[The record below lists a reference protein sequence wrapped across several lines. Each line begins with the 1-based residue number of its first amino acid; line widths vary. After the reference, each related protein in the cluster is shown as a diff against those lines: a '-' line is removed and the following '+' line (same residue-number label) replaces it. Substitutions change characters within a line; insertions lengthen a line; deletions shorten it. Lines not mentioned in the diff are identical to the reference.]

1 MSENNTEKNIRAQRK
16 FTKYLTKKEE
26 NKAKSKTK
34 TSNKDYD
41 LTDKEYNERK
51 KRCFFFLRRTFSQ
64 NDILK
69 NINFKPISNSK
80 RKKRFKE
87 LIDTKNNNLY
97 DELNKSEFPKKG
109 KKKEEIIYDNLQ
121 PKTIWLNCKKIYNKC
136 KNECKPLLK
145 ESITNLKQIQNKKN
159 NLNIITRK
167 NKYGFSNIK
176 ASSTFV
182 IPSISQ
188 RFERKENRAQ
198 SLLFRKRTKIEF
210 NKISKSVK
218 DNKNNNT
225 NKNNDS
231 NFVKCME
238 EKIKEN
244 FVNRGIN
251 YIIENRNLS
260 KITGLPKFKTEE
272 EIFIFKDANNKSIVG
287 KKNDFSLGRKKRSV
301 VFRAPFSLESIKK
314 AGVNKYKYK
323 IDSFFEIAND
333 KNTNTEEDEEEN
345 DLQIISQQGN
355 IIIRELLFSKKEN
368 LENYKENQSI
378 FSFFYLKKI
387 FEINDFH
394 IFGVINGKGKESK
407 KFSRLLKDVL
417 IEKFSEEKNYF
428 NAYKTKQKLKSF
440 KFKNDFIYNTLTLE
454 GNIFIKNIFNSLIDD
469 LKKRGVDVEE
479 TGATLFIVIL
489 IKDKIIS
496 LKVGDMYSYFIY
508 SISNENNIN
517 HLITKNPHLEHLI
530 SNIIEQDRFEENKC
544 EFSLKKDES
553 GKNYYEIIC
562 KDSEIQKYINENEIK
577 FTRMVGFLKLKKIG
591 IIGEPDIQIFS
602 MNFNQRNEKKL
613 SKSVSKK
620 DFSFSNNLMKYQN
633 INYDE
638 GKLKF
643 IMIGNNELFEYL
655 KANYYIKEIYESLL
669 KDEMNNRNKD
679 NIKYFFNLKNKV
691 KQLVKDSADIH
702 KKYMK
707 AETFKDRCMALI
719 TLT

>member
-1 MSENNTEKNIRAQRK
+1 
-16 FTKYLTKKEE
+16 
-26 NKAKSKTK
+26 
-34 TSNKDYD
+34 
-41 LTDKEYNERK
+41 
-51 KRCFFFLRRTFSQ
+51 
-64 NDILK
+64 
-69 NINFKPISNSK
+69 
-80 RKKRFKE
+80 
-87 LIDTKNNNLY
+87 
-97 DELNKSEFPKKG
+97 
-109 KKKEEIIYDNLQ
+109 
-121 PKTIWLNCKKIYNKC
+121 
-136 KNECKPLLK
+136 
-145 ESITNLKQIQNKKN
+145 
-159 NLNIITRK
+159 
-167 NKYGFSNIK
+167 
-176 ASSTFV
+176 
-182 IPSISQ
+182 
-188 RFERKENRAQ
+188 
-198 SLLFRKRTKIEF
+198 
-210 NKISKSVK
+210 
-218 DNKNNNT
+218 
-225 NKNNDS
+225 
-231 NFVKCME
+231 
-238 EKIKEN
+238 
-244 FVNRGIN
+244 
-251 YIIENRNLS
+251 
-260 KITGLPKFKTEE
+260 
-272 EIFIFKDANNKSIVG
+272 
-287 KKNDFSLGRKKRSV
+287 
-301 VFRAPFSLESIKK
+301 
-314 AGVNKYKYK
+314 
-323 IDSFFEIAND
+323 
-333 KNTNTEEDEEEN
+333 
-345 DLQIISQQGN
+345 
-355 IIIRELLFSKKEN
+355 
-368 LENYKENQSI
+368 
-378 FSFFYLKKI
+378 
-387 FEINDFH
+387 
-394 IFGVINGKGKESK
+394 VINGKGKESK

-417 IEKFSEEKNYF
+417 MEKFSEEKNYF

-454 GNIFIKNIFNSLIDD
+454 GNIFIKNIFNSLIND

-707 AETFKDRCMALI
+707 VETFKERCMALI